1 MGRVIP
7 LLPRRRVEAEMLLRV
22 YRVLCPQVGPDRAL
36 AVVAA
41 AVEGA
46 AEAAGR
52 EFARQ
57 APGGPSLEHFATV
70 LDRWREGDALD
81 VREVRL
87 EEGVLAFTV
96 TRCRYADLYRSMGL
110 SVPLARTLSC
120 GRDAAFARGY
130 HAGLTL
136 ERRGTIVEGAAACRF
151 RFVWEG

>member
-1 MGRVIP
+1 MAQVIP
-7 LLPRRRVEAEMLLRV
+7 LLPRRRIEAEMLLRV

-36 AVVAA
+36 AVVST

-57 APGGPSLEHFATV
+57 APEGPSLEHFATV

-81 VREVRL
+81 LRDVRL
-87 EEGVLAFTV
+87 GEEALSFTV

-110 SVPLARTLSC
+110 SIPLARALSC